1 MSKLLL
7 PIVSE
12 KAVAL
17 ADTQRTYLF
26 LVDKYSNKI
35 EVSKAVKEQF
45 GVKVESVNIAVVKG
59 KPKAGLVKR
68 GSRRIKGQ
76 RSDVKKAFVRLK
88 DGESIKLFDEE
99 KK

>member
-1 MSKLLL
+1 MSTVLL
-7 PIVSE
+7 PVVSE

-17 ADTQRTYLF
+17 ADTQRTYSF
-26 LVDKYSNKI
+26 LVDSGTNKI
-35 EVSKAVKEQF
+35 EVARAVSDRF
-45 GVKVESVNIAVVKG
+45 NVKVEAVNITVIKG

-76 RSDVKKAFVRLK
+76 RSDVKKAYVRLK
-88 DGESIKLFDEE
+88 EGESIKLFEEE